1 MDRKFR
7 SRSIRQMARDMFEA
21 KGSHHILIFF
31 SRDANACLPLI
42 VLFSASGPRSVL
54 SGIEAEKLVG

>member
-7 SRSIRQMARDMFEA
+7 SRSSRQMARDMFEA

-31 SRDANACLPLI
+31 GIDTNACLS
-42 VLFSASGPRSVL
+42 FSASGPRSVPN
-54 SGIEAEKLVG
+54 GIEAEKLVG

>member
-1 MDRKFR
+1 
-7 SRSIRQMARDMFEA
+7 MARDMFEA

-31 SRDANACLPLI
+31 SRDANICLSLI

-54 SGIEAEKLVG
+54 NGIEAEKLVG